1 MVFVRIQVIVRRT
14 VQLNLVAQKHPTET
28 PLLSDAVAFS
38 LLTERK
44 NLIGVCREVQIIV
57 IPADYLQ

>member
-28 PLLSDAVAFS
+28 PLLSDAVAFG
-38 LLTERK
+38 LLGK
-44 NLIGVCREVQIIV
+44 NEKI
-57 IPADYLQ
+57 